1 MDGLTPLEDV
11 ERELA
16 DMDRKANADLSLRRT
31 MQRIDRALDC
41 RNQREFLHLSELY
54 RHYKRQRG

>member
-11 ERELA
+11 ARELA
-16 DMDRKANADLSLRRT
+16 ADARKANLDLSVRRT
-31 MQRIDRALDC
+31 LERIDRALDC
-41 RNQREFLHLSELY
+41 RNLREFMHLTDLL